1 MLPQN
6 PSANP
11 FEFASP
17 SYLTSALFDLGD
29 CFGNL
34 CRLPLQ
40 SAVKLFGSYS
50 SDNRS
55 ESTSDSARQRLPIPP
70 SRFLAQQLKTNI
82 PFAVSREW
90 KNQVWS
96 YQLSL
101 HTSYTGPDSHALH
114 RHLSA
119 RSLTSIPT
127 EQKDSVQ
134 DWLYFASPLDHLT
147 RLHWQLLTTEE
158 LKQQRLLNLT
168 FWLKQ
173 KLNQGSLIN
182 NLLLTP
188 LTDLPL
194 GDGLN
199 LQPARSFARV
209 GKQSLPDQQRLPS
222 LHFAIFRQHRLTE
235 GYGLQ
240 PSELFAAQEKLAAQ
254 SSVLAS
260 DQALLIL
267 DYRQCSKILELLEK
281 ALLLKNS

>member
-1 MLPQN
+1 MLSQTTT
-6 PSANP
+6 ANSLD
-11 FEFASP
+11 FASP
-17 SYLTSALFDLGD
+17 AQLTNTLFDLGD

-34 CRLPLQ
+34 CRLPLK
-40 SAVKLFGSYS
+40 SALKIFQPLSQPQTNS
-50 SDNRS
+50 SDHS
-55 ESTSDSARQRLPIPP
+55 EPAQKHHLFS
-70 SRFLAQQLKTNI
+70 QQLQTNI

-101 HTSYTGPDSHALH
+101 HTPHTGSDSHALH

-147 RLHWQLLTTEE
+147 RLHWQLLTAEE
-158 LKQQRLLNLT
+158 LKQQRLLNLA

-173 KLNQGSLIN
+173 KLDQGSLIN

-209 GKQSLPDQQRLPS
+209 GKQSLPDQRRLPS

-254 SSVLAS
+254 SSVMAS
-260 DQALLIL
+260 NQALLIL
-267 DYRQCSKILELLEK
+267 DYRQCSELLELLEK
-281 ALLLKNS
+281 ALLLKKS